1 MVLISEGDTMPDS
14 SVTQHLSSLPSLNK
28 AALSDMW
35 QRLFKR
41 KPPPEIQKDL
51 MLQIVAYRLQEQQLG
66 GLSDGSRRR
75 LRHLAQEF
83 EAHPKAA
90 VSARPPIKPG
100 TRLVR
105 QWKEQ
110 VHVVNVEPKG
120 YAYKGAHYPNLS
132 EIARLITGTRW
143 SGPLFFGLKSKPS
156 NQSPE
161 VQ

>member
-1 MVLISEGDTMPDS
+1 MPDS

-28 AALSDMW
+28 AALRDLW
-35 QRLFKR
+35 RQLFKR
-41 KPPPEIQKDL
+41 DPPAKMQQDL
-51 MLQIVAYRLQEQQLG
+51 MLRIVAYRLQEQELG
-66 GLSDGSRRR
+66 GLSDASHRR
-75 LRHLAQEF
+75 LRQLANSF
-83 EAHPKAA
+83 ESDPNAA
-90 VSARPPIKPG
+90 VSTRPPIKPG

-110 VHVVNVEPKG
+110 VHVVNVEAKS
-120 YAYKGAHYPNLS
+120 YEYKGARYESLS

-156 NQSPE
+156 NQSQE